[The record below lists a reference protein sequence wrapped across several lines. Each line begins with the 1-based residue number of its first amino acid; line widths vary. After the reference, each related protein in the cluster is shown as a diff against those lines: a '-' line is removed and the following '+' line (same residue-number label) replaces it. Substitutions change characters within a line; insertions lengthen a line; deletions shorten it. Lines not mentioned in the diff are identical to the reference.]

1 MNHSSILPRA
11 LTAGAAL
18 ALSFAAA
25 QAQGFSFTGDF
36 SAGTGT
42 LNVLA
47 DTTFNV
53 TANSPVLLV
62 CFDEAAAL
70 GTGSISFNRS
80 YFTGVQYSING
91 ADYSGSFTFVPRF
104 GFSGAGMT
112 ANDAYMFSTAVS
124 LASGDTVVL
133 KQGSYT
139 GAANASAQM
148 AALEG
153 VTVSQSYL
161 TGSSDRISD
170 IVTTAV
176 PEPEEYAAVA
186 AVGLV
191 GFGLWRRTRRCA

>member
-53 TANSPVLLV
+53 TANSTVLAV

-70 GTGSISFNRS
+70 GTGSRSFNDG

-91 ADYSGSFTFVPRF
+91 ADYSGSFAFVPRL
-104 GFSGAGMT
+104 GYSAGGMT
-112 ANDAYMFSTAVS
+112 ANDAYIFINPLS

-153 VTVSQSYL
+153 VTVSQSFL
-161 TGSSDRISD
+161 TGISARISD